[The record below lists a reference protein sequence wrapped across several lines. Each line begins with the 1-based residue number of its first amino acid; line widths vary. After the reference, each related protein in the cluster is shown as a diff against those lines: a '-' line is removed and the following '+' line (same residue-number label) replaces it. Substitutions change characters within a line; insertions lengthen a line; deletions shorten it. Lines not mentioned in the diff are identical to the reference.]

1 MAAFSYLTLTVGE
14 GLEHCYVHAY
24 GELAHFAASLE
35 AGAHV
40 AVEGVRHE
48 GTFPYLLAETITDLD
63 REAMLARDPG
73 RRASPLPPGRA
84 RLRL

>member
-1 MAAFSYLTLTVGE
+1 MAAFSYLTLTVGD
-14 GLEHCYVHAY
+14 GLERSYVHAY

-40 AVEGVRHE
+40 AVEGICRE
-48 GTFPYLLAETITDLD
+48 GAFPYLLAETITDLD
-63 REAMLARDPG
+63 SEAMLARDPG
-73 RRASPLPPGRA
+73 RRPTPLPRGRA